1 MKIEIRTVDEA
12 ALDGII
18 RAKADGLYMA
28 LAFPR
33 RMLWR
38 AADVRDGRSA
48 RYSGSFPEVIGWLF
62 TRARVLPGRCRPKNR
77 IVGQDNP
84 WRVVAFSKRKDE
96 K

>member
-1 MKIEIRTVDEA
+1 MAIEITTVEPS

-18 RAKADGLYMA
+18 RDGAPDGLFMA

-33 RMLWR
+33 RMFWR

-48 RYSGSFPEVIGWLF
+48 RYSGSFPDVIGWLF
-62 TRARVLPGRCRPKNR
+62 TRARVLPGRCRPKVR

-84 WRVVAFSKRKDE
+84 WRVKKSRE
-96 K
+96 ERE